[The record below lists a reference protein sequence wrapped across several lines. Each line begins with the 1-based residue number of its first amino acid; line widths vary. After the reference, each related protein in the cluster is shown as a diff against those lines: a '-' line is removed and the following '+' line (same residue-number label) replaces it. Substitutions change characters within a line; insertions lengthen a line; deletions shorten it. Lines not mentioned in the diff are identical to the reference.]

1 MAQALLT
8 RHLADRGLAG
18 RVRSAGVVPG
28 SAPASDEAVEVMA
41 ERGLDVSGHKSRRL
55 DTSMIDEAELILGM
69 SRTHVRE
76 VVVLDNDAFERT
88 FTLKELVRRGVGVG
102 PRRPEEAL
110 DEWLRRVG
118 AGRERSDLLGSST
131 HDDIADPLRQRVGVF
146 ETTAAEIDGLLGRL
160 LSLIHPPR

>member
-8 RHLADRGLAG
+8 RRLADLGLGG
-18 RVRSAGVVPG
+18 RVRSAGVVRG
-28 SAPASDEAVEVMA
+28 SAPATDQAIEVMA

-55 DTSMIDEAELILGM
+55 DTSMIDEAELIVGM

-76 VVVLDNDAFERT
+76 VVVLDTDAFDRT

-102 PRRPEEAL
+102 PRRPDETL

-118 AGRERSDLLGSST
+118 EGRQRSDLLGSSS
-131 HDDIADPLRQRVGVF
+131 HDDIVDPHHQRVQVF
-146 ETTAAEIDGLLGRL
+146 EATATELDGLLSRL